1 MLIPIVRALA
11 KPWVVAA
18 GGSVAAYVLYR
29 KNRDARDRLRD
40 AKLELAE
47 QQRTIDRLRGE
58 LGRERHLRQEK
69 SIDEGY

>member
-18 GGSVAAYVLYR
+18 GGSAAAYFLYK
-29 KNRDARDRLRD
+29 KNRSTGDRLRD

-58 LGRERHLRQEK
+58 LGRERHMRQQK
-69 SIDEGY
+69 DLDGSY